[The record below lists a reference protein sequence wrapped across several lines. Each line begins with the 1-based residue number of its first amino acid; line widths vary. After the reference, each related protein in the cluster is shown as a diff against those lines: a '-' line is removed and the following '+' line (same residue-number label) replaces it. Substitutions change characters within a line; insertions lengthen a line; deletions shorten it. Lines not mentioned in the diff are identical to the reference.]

1 MVTENVFEA
10 RWGFTA
16 ELERLGA
23 RVRLDGHHAR
33 IDGLPALQLSG
44 APVEA
49 KDIRAGAALAI
60 VGMAATGVTEVSGV
74 EHIDRGYE
82 HFVERLSS
90 AGANVQRRIVG
101 GLF

>member
-33 IDGLPALQLSG
+33 VDSLPAHQLSG

-49 KDIRAGAALAI
+49 KDIRSGAALAI

-74 EHIDRGYE
+74 AHIDRGYE
-82 HFVERLSS
+82 HFVERLSA
-90 AGANVQRRIVG
+90 AGASVERRIVG